1 MSTTPPYVP
10 PYVGP
15 AGLVVNGYASIL
27 ADNLAGFQNIYGVNQ
42 FIGVSSPIYQL
53 LSILSA
59 KQADQN
65 NALLLC
71 YNQSSPQTAV
81 GAGLD
86 RAVKM
91 NGLARAAFTYST
103 VSLLLTASSSATVT
117 VNNGFAQ
124 DQNGNLWALP
134 NPTAIV
140 GGSTTVTATCTTPGA
155 ITAEPGTI
163 TIKSTPVSGWA
174 SVTNPAA
181 AVAGNPVETDS
192 QLRARQMVSV
202 ALPALTPIAAT
213 IAAVLAVK
221 GVTAVAPGVPTPGG
235 AQGTSIENPTGAPDS
250 WGNPAHSI
258 SMVVIGGADADV
270 ALAIYQKKTIGCYT
284 NGSTSVVVADP
295 TTGVNNTIDFYRPT
309 YVSIFVAIT
318 LHGYSATPTT
328 AQQTAVQ
335 TAMVAYLTGAAI
347 GETISIAALSAEAM
361 LVNTSLEG
369 PTFTVQSLEIGAVT
383 ASTTATT
390 TSAANT
396 ITVASA
402 TGVVSGQYIA
412 GAGIPL
418 GATVTGVSG
427 TTVTMSQNATVTA
440 SGVAVSF
447 YTVAASDVAM
457 PNYHSISEGATGTTY
472 VATA

>member
-103 VSLLLTASSSATVT
+103 ASLLLTASSSATVT
-117 VNNGFAQ
+117 INSGFAQ

-134 NPTAIV
+134 NPTVIT
-140 GGSTTVTATCTTPGA
+140 GGSVTVTATCTTPGA
-155 ITAEPGTI
+155 VTAEPNTI

-181 AVAGNPVETDS
+181 AVAGTPVETDS

-221 GVTAVAPGVPTPGG
+221 GVTAVAPGVPTPGVP
-235 AQGTSIENPTGAPDS
+235 GTSIENPTGATDS

-295 TTGVNNTIDFYRPT
+295 TTGVDNTIDFYRPT
-309 YVSIFVAIT
+309 YVSIFVAVT

-328 AQQTAVQ
+328 AQQSAVQ
-335 TAMVAYLTGAAI
+335 AALVAYLNAAAI
-347 GETISIAALSAEAM
+347 GETISVAALSAEAM
-361 LVNTSLEG
+361 LVNASLEG

-402 TGVVSGQYIA
+402 TGIANGQYIA

-427 TTVTMSQNATVTA
+427 TTITMSQNATASA